1 MRTNA
6 VIDSTSDKLVDLCIH
21 LAGYSRDFPFKPD
34 RMAFISQ
41 ADDYGEELADSKINK
56 TFDNLNLK
64 RKDHPLC
71 AVRARQC
78 YKMANTEEF
87 SYLCRYI
94 EEESKGITKHDH
106 IPVPCIPEDFEVKPF
121 DILVEEL
128 KEIGF
133 TNIAESMI
141 ISSEPAGKERKIVAV
156 KFGNSRD
163 YDAGDLFDKNDTCVI
178 SYLASET
185 DVKQADMENMITVPH
200 GSSKLFNTANGLVRI
215 AVNGKPECISS
226 KYDSAE

>member
-1 MRTNA
+1 
-6 VIDSTSDKLVDLCIH
+6 
-21 LAGYSRDFPFKPD
+21 
-34 RMAFISQ
+34 
-41 ADDYGEELADSKINK
+41 
-56 TFDNLNLK
+56 
-64 RKDHPLC
+64 
-71 AVRARQC
+71 
-78 YKMANTEEF
+78 MANTEEF

-200 GSSKLFNTANGLVRI
+200 GSSYYVGMDHNKAEEELKQLGFVSVVSAAEKRGKKKQKAEPDTAVSITVGGLSKFRKNTKFAKDADVVLEFV
-215 AVNGKPECISS
+215 SS
-226 KYDSAE
+226 GNK